1 MPAHKVE
8 IVFITVANRVA
19 VNNPARAPTRFDPG
33 QIKLSQVLPA
43 RRPAAVTELASL
55 GGHRLL
61 KHLPQQEQVVV
72 PVETNYCCL
81 GASIYEGQIG
91 PNP

>member
-1 MPAHKVE
+1 MPTHKVE

-19 VNNPARAPTRFDPG
+19 ITTQRVLRSGFHPDRT
-33 QIKLSQVLPA
+33 KLSQVLLA
-43 RRPAAVTELASL
+43 RRPTAVTELASL

-61 KHLPQQEQVVV
+61 KHLPQQGRVVV

-81 GASIYEGQIG
+81 GASVYEGQIG